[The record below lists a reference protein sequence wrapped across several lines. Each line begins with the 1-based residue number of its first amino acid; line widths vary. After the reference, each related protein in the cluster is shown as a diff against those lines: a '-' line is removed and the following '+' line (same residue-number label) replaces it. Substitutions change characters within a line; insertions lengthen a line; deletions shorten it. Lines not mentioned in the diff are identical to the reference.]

1 MALPADLRP
10 CLSSSAANDLKESIR
25 VSNAES
31 QLALPLSTTTVFGSS
46 VICSP
51 KGSAVCT
58 GAGTAGGAAG
68 VSAAAGGLAGA
79 AEGLPPGV
87 GAGVGAASGL
97 AGAAGDGAGAGACAS
112 ALPAHKEIAAG
123 ISAISSRRNQRRR
136 FIAYS
141 PSPVRKYYSGVAPA
155 WCPVT
160 SAKASHANMP
170 ARLPSHVRCGMGLL
184 QARHGLSTQIH
195 HTGQLAMIGHIRQ
208 GQREIP

>member
-68 VSAAAGGLAGA
+68 VSAVAGGLAGA
-79 AEGLPPGV
+79 AEGPPPGA

-97 AGAAGDGAGAGACAS
+97 AGAVVDGAGAGACAS
-112 ALPAHKEIAAG
+112 ALPAHKQIAAG

-136 FIAYS
+136 FIACS
-141 PSPVRKYYSGVAPA
+141 PSPVRKCYSQVLFG
-155 WCPVT
+155 
-160 SAKASHANMP
+160 SG
-170 ARLPSHVRCGMGLL
+170 ARLVSRSP
-184 QARHGLSTQIH
+184 Q
-195 HTGQLAMIGHIRQ
+195 
-208 GQREIP
+208 